1 MRHRTRHVHQ
11 TLVQHVTTA
20 LGELG
25 WTTGVINYG
34 TTAVEVQAVEPYGE
48 GAVQPDGNLVCV
60 TIDDSSEDEDEEL
73 GGRLISGH
81 YILYVDVI
89 GVNIPLSVAIAD
101 DMRLALKNRV
111 IPLLDFTTDM
121 AGVPAPGSCIEFD
134 HVDVDIP
141 PAASS
146 IDKRTWRVVSAMAN
160 VYMPDDTLGPTV
172 HLPGATASG
181 SLSSTG
187 W

>member
-20 LGELG
+20 LDELG
-25 WTTGVINYG
+25 WRTGRINYG
-34 TTAVEVQAVEPYGE
+34 TTPVQVQAVEPFGE

-81 YILYVDVI
+81 YILFIDVI
-89 GVNIPLSVAIAD
+89 GANIPLSVAIAD
-101 DMRLALKNRV
+101 DMRLAIKNRV

-121 AGVPAPGSCIEFD
+121 DGVPAPGSCIEFTNI
-134 HVDVDIP
+134 DVDIP

-146 IDKRTWRVVSAMAN
+146 VDKRTWRVLSAIVN
-160 VYMPDDTLGPTV
+160 VYMPDDTLGPTI
-172 HLPGATASG
+172 HLVGATADASM
-181 SLSSTG
+181 SSIG